1 MGCFGVGFLRA
12 PHHGWSLGCVYECIN
27 TKEADMGISSRVV
40 LLVCSLIILF
50 FIVAWRS
57 VDMFDPLVSRLLCGM
72 LLVLNSSMP
81 FALIMLVTALVV
93 HTIVPINQD

>member
-1 MGCFGVGFLRA
+1 MREIG
-12 PHHGWSLGCVYECIN
+12 
-27 TKEADMGISSRVV
+27 MGISSGY
-40 LLVCSLIILF
+40 CSDCL
-50 FIVAWRS
+50 RS
-57 VDMFDPLVSRLLCGM
+57 LRDGVFVDMFDPLVSRLLCGM